1 MSRRSPVWRMS
12 EQACRL
18 SMSRRASALMLSVV
32 QLPAPPKALARICLS
47 TDSLSSAHLARASQ
61 QASERASGQPRPIG
75 HAQQVRRSFR
85 SLASLKSV
93 ALFPLRLP
101 ISLLCAD
108 RPTASLL
115 TCFDLQQRAASCT
128 RSDANLISSRST
140 CCFFLHLFY
149 SFLFFCFAQEE
160 LTQICRPLRAQSLQ
174 SVLAR

>member
-1 MSRRSPVWRMS
+1 MLCNFRRRQKRSLGSV
-12 EQACRL
+12 CRL
-18 SMSRRASALMLSVV
+18 TRSVAHTWRELAS
-32 QLPAPPKALARICLS
+32 KR
-47 TDSLSSAHLARASQ
+47 
-61 QASERASGQPRPIG
+61 ASERPAASNRPRATGAPFI
-75 HAQQVRRSFR
+75 